1 MWLLWIEE
9 KEQDK
14 PDGVLAFM
22 QLNSQ
27 VRVMGEQENRHRVL
41 DSGKT
46 CEDSEIRTR
55 NKEGGSR
62 ELLI

>member
-1 MWLLWIEE
+1 MWLLWIEK

-14 PDGVLAFM
+14 PDGVLAFT

-27 VRVMGEQENRHRVL
+27 VRVMGEQENQHRVL

-46 CEDSEIRTR
+46 CEDSEIRR
-55 NKEGGSR
+55 WNKEGRRR
-62 ELLI
+62 EVLI